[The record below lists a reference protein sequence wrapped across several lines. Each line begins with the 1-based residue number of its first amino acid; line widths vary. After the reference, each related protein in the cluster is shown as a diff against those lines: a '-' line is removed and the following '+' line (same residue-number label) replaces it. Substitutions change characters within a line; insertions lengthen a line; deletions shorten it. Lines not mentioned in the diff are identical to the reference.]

1 MRTLPHAQA
10 FVFHGGKGLDPSFA
24 FDVDGRSRDFS
35 ANVYVQ
41 GFGERVSMDRED
53 DACMSAFL
61 YFLRNHRFV
70 KLEFV
75 FFPGFLSPSE
85 SGILSTYRL

>member
-1 MRTLPHAQA
+1 M
-10 FVFHGGKGLDPSFA
+10 
-24 FDVDGRSRDFS
+24 DGRNRDFS

-41 GFGERVSMDRED
+41 GCGEWVSMDKEE
-53 DACMSAFL
+53 DACMSASL
-61 YFLRNHRFV
+61 YFLRNHEFV

-85 SGILSTYRL
+85 RGILSTHSL